1 MALTKPNVPWYRASR
16 DAWYVEI
23 DGKQIKLAKGKANK
37 DQALAAF
44 HRLMLDRPDP
54 DRRAQDLSVAVVCDL
69 FLESVKSRCRP
80 ETFDWYRGY
89 LQSFVSFAKVA
100 RLPASKVTEELVT
113 AWVDSRPTWG
123 ASSRRAAIGGLK
135 QAFAWAEKTR
145 RIPSDPI
152 RGMKKPGAVA
162 RLRVLT
168 PAERKTILAAVRDG
182 AFRDYVVA
190 LQETGARP
198 SEVAT
203 VTAADVDLVQ
213 GVWTLDTHKTRKKTG
228 KPRVV
233 YLTPAAVELT
243 RRKMAALAP
252 GDDGPLFRNRLGRPY
267 TRNAVRIRFLRL
279 REKHPQLAGVTAYA
293 YRHTF
298 ATDALENGVGIAQVA
313 ELLGHTSTEMVMRH
327 YSKLGTRVRHL
338 RDMAAKAVGGV
349 GTSS

>member
-1 MALTKPNVPWYRASR
+1 MALTKPNTPWYRAAR

-23 DGKQIKLAKGKANK
+23 DGKQKLLAKGKANK
-37 DQALAAF
+37 DKALAAF
-44 HRLMLDRPDP
+44 HRLMLDRPDA
-54 DRRAQDLSVAVVCDL
+54 DRPAQDLSVPVLCDL
-69 FLESVKSRCRP
+69 FLGSLQARCRP
-80 ETFDWYRGY
+80 ETFAWYRGY
-89 LQSFVSFAKVA
+89 LQAFVSFPRAA
-100 RLPASKVTEELVT
+100 RLPAAKVTEEFVT
-113 AWVDSRPTWG
+113 AWVDSRPKWG
-123 ASSRRAAIGGLK
+123 RSSRRAAIGCLK

-145 RIPSDPI
+145 RLAADPI

-168 PAERKTILAAVRDG
+168 AAERATILAAVRDG
-182 AFRDYVVA
+182 EFRDYVVA

-203 VTAADVDLVQ
+203 VTAADVDLAQ
-213 GVWTLDTHKTRKKTG
+213 GVWTLDTHKTRTKTG
-228 KPRVV
+228 KPRVI

-243 RRKMAALAP
+243 RRKIAALTP
-252 GDDGPLFRNRLGRPY
+252 GDAGPLFRNRRGRPFN
-267 TRNAVRIRFLRL
+267 RNAVRIRFMRL
-279 REKHPQLAGVTAYA
+279 RQKHAELAGVTAYA

-313 ELLGHTSTEMVMRH
+313 ELLGHTSTEMVMRC

-349 GTSS
+349 GEAG